1 MKVVNKKKFIIR
13 ILEVLIIIATIILT
27 IVSINYA
34 NKIRGYQAFG
44 GEYLVPVLGVL
55 LILIIETIYEES
67 ENKKNEIGR
76 TNKRRNKKA

>member
-44 GEYLVPVLGVL
+44 GEYLVPLLGLL

-67 ENKKNEIGR
+67 ENKKAENKR
-76 TNKRRNKKA
+76 TNKRS

>member
-13 ILEVLIIIATIILT
+13 ILEVSIIMATIILT

-44 GEYLVPVLGVL
+44 GEYLVPLLGLL

-67 ENKKNEIGR
+67 ENKKAKNKR
-76 TNKRRNKKA
+76 TNKKS